1 MSEDRPQYA
10 AIKTLP
16 DPRPTHAEIAERLR
30 ALVHEMRDIGM
41 TMDYVGGFGP
51 TGTRGRELIWAA
63 QIVGDWAQE
72 IEGAQG

>member
-10 AIKTLP
+10 AKP
-16 DPRPTHAEIAERLR
+16 VGHPRPTNAEIADMLR

-63 QIVGDWAQE
+63 RIVGDWAQE
-72 IEGAQG
+72 IEGARG